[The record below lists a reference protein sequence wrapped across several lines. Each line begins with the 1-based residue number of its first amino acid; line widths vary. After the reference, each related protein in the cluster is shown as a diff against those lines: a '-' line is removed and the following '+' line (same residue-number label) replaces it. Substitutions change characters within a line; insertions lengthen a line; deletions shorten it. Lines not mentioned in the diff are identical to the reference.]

1 MTCEN
6 LSLHSSDDGMSKDVR
21 VAYLYM
27 DEVTRERFN
36 LASDRIGW
44 ANKNLVQQCV
54 AAFFKKHREYYINA
68 AKLDYAARNM
78 AETEYY
84 TELRDGS
91 IEGLSHYR
99 GKRPDFGTAPL
110 DSVPDIP
117 TLKENKQTY
126 GVVRFSDYNSVLFK
140 VALIVDRGAMIQVLS
155 RIVKQHFD
163 SYWDLNYGAQ
173 IALDDA
179 RRFEI
184 DGPSDD

>member
-6 LSLHSSDDGMSKDVR
+6 LSLPERNDEMSKDVR

-27 DEVTRERFN
+27 DEVTRQRFN

-54 AAFFKKHREYYINA
+54 AAFFKKNRGYYINA
-68 AKLDYAARNM
+68 AKLDHAARGM
-78 AETEYY
+78 TETEYY
-84 TELRDGS
+84 SELRDGS
-91 IEGLSHYR
+91 IEGLLPYK
-99 GKRPDFGTAPL
+99 GQRPDFGTAPL

-140 VALIVDRGAMIQVLS
+140 VTLIVDRGAMIQVLS
-155 RIVKQHFD
+155 RIIKQHFD
-163 SYWDLNYGAQ
+163 NYWDSNYGIQ

-179 RRFEI
+179 RKFELEE
-184 DGPSDD
+184 